1 MAEQNLLRSMT
12 GYGRARGENH
22 AAAIGVEVRCVNGRF
37 FRMFAKLPPF
47 LTCFEARLEKLVRA
61 SVRRG
66 NIDLYL
72 RYEPIARGGAASFDL
87 SAVQYYREQ
96 LEQLRRQLGLAG
108 EISIELLANLPGSLR
123 NDDLSEEETEQLWP
137 LVERVTTEAL
147 ERVDEMRVVEGKAL
161 AEDLTARCE
170 RIRELL
176 GAIRARVPAALEG
189 YCERLHQ
196 RINGLLARAGVEI
209 TASDLAREVALF
221 TERSDISE
229 ELARLDSHLEQFH
242 KTVAEAADAGRR
254 LEFLAQEIH
263 REANT
268 MGGKAN
274 DAELSKLIIEIKAE
288 VDKIKEQ
295 VPNVE

>member
-96 LEQLRRQLGLAG
+96 LEQLRRQLGLSG

-161 AEDLTARCE
+161 AEDLMARCE

-196 RINGLLARAGVEI
+196 RINSLLARAGVEI

>member
-1 MAEQNLLRSMT
+1 MT

-161 AEDLTARCE
+161 AEDLMARCE

>member
-1 MAEQNLLRSMT
+1 MT

-96 LEQLRRQLGLAG
+96 LEQLRRQLGLSG

-161 AEDLTARCE
+161 AEDLMARCE

-196 RINGLLARAGVEI
+196 RINSLLARAGVEI